1 MRLAVAFCSLGLVV
15 GLSAQDA
22 AKPAITADEVIEKS
36 IAATGGREAMSKM
49 KSLTAKGTMEIVA
62 MGATAVAELYAKAPD
77 KRVSIINV
85 DGYGEIRN
93 GYDGKIAW
101 NMEPQN
107 GLAEM
112 KGEMAAA
119 TKRESQFH
127 GDLKWKD
134 LYSKGEVTGK
144 EKVGE
149 KDCWVVKLTPNE
161 GKPVTRY
168 YEVESGLMVKSTATV
183 VSPEGEAEV
192 AVEFSDYGDMGNGV
206 KMPKTMKITMPGIG
220 DLITKYKEVAFD
232 VEIDDAKFAMPKN

>member
-1 MRLAVAFCSLGLVV
+1 VTGLG
-15 GLSAQDA
+15 AQEA
-22 AKPAITADEVIEKS
+22 AKPSITADEVMEKS

-49 KSLTAKGTMEIVA
+49 KSMVAKGTMEIVA
-62 MGATAVAELYAKAPD
+62 MGASAVSEMYAKAPD

-112 KGEMAAA
+112 KGEMAMA
-119 TKRESQFH
+119 TKRESQFN
-127 GDLKWKD
+127 GDLRWKE
-134 LYSKGEVTGK
+134 LYSKGEVMGK
-144 EKVGE
+144 EKVGD
-149 KDCWVVKLTPNE
+149 KDCWVLKLTPNE

-168 YEVESGLMVKSTATV
+168 YDAESGLMMKSTATV

-192 AVEFSDYGDMGNGV
+192 AVEFSDYADIGNGV
-206 KMPKTMKITMPGIG
+206 KMAKTMKITMPGIG
-220 DLITKYKEVAFD
+220 DLITKYKDVTYD
-232 VEIDDAKFAMPKN
+232 VEIEDAKFAMPKN